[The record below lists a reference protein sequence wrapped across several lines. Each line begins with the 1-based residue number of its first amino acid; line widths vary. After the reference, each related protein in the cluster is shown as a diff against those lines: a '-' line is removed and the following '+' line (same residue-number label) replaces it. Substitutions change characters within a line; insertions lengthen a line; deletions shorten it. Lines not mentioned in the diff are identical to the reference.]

1 MSWLADRRFI
11 TLLRVVLGVV
21 FIVAAWPKLA
31 DPIGFA
37 KAVANYRMLPEVPE
51 RLLALLLPPVELLVG
66 VCLILGVLDAGASLL
81 ALLMMLMFIVGVG
94 AAVARGLDISCGCFD
109 TEGGTRVGVKKLFEN
124 ILLTA
129 MALRVWTGDRSW
141 LSLSTRRRS
150 IPQPGLALML
160 VLAGAALAAGAT
172 LAGGAA
178 PARDVA
184 ADAADIENVPS
195 SRPFLWLIEREPPSF
210 LFGTIHL
217 QDPQVTALPGIV
229 EEAFAA
235 ADVVTM
241 EVPLDL
247 ESLGHVAAE
256 CRLAEGET
264 LTELLPPDVRERVDR
279 YLAAKGTR
287 LEQFDDLEIYAFAFE
302 LPLLDYREAG
312 PPGLPL
318 DLELHLRASR
328 EGKEIAS
335 LESVEEQIGI
345 FESMSRAEQLEFLRL
360 TLAELEE
367 AQDEGRN
374 PVVELIEA
382 YRSGDPARLWRLF
395 TEQFDLERE
404 FDRKMLDRLLVQRN
418 GTMTAG
424 IAQALSE
431 RPAKVHFFA
440 VGAAHYFEEE
450 GILAQLRARGFAL
463 RRLAAADTTQ
473 LRRLL
478 AAN

>member
-1 MSWLADRRFI
+1 VSWLADRRFI
-11 TLLRVVLGVV
+11 ALLRVVLGVV
-21 FIVAAWPKLA
+21 FIAAALPKLA

-37 KAVANYRMLPEVPE
+37 KAVANYRMLPELPE

-109 TEGGTRVGVKKLFEN
+109 TEGGTRVGVKKLLEN
-124 ILLTA
+124 ILLAA

-141 LSLSTRRRS
+141 LSLSARRWS
-150 IPQPGLALML
+150 PALLGLALL
-160 VLAGAALAAGAT
+160 V
-172 LAGGAA
+172 GAA
-178 PARDVA
+178 PTSDNA
-184 ADAADIENVPS
+184 AAPGDSETVPS

-217 QDPQVTALPGIV
+217 QDPQVTALPGVV

-235 ADVVTM
+235 ADILTT

-247 ESLGHVAAE
+247 GSLEKVAAQ

-264 LTELLPPDVRERVDR
+264 LAELLPPEVRERVDR
-279 YLAAKGTR
+279 YLAAKGYR

-302 LPLLDYREAG
+302 LPLLDYRDAG
-312 PPGLPL
+312 PLGLPL
-318 DLELHLRASR
+318 DLDLYLRAGR
-328 EGKEIAS
+328 EGKETAS
-335 LESVEEQIGI
+335 LESVEDQIGI
-345 FESMSRAEQLEFLRL
+345 FESMSQAEQLEFLGL
-360 TLAELEE
+360 TLAELEK
-367 AQDEGRN
+367 ARNEGRD
-374 PVVELIEA
+374 PVAELIDA

-418 GTMTAG
+418 GVMAAG
-424 IAQALSE
+424 IARALNE
-431 RPAKVHFFA
+431 QPAKVQFFA
-440 VGAAHYFEEE
+440 VGAAHYLEED
-450 GILAQLRARGFAL
+450 GILARLRAHGFAL
-463 RRLAAADTTQ
+463 RRLAAADTTR
-473 LRRLL
+473 LRQLL
-478 AAN
+478 ASN